1 MSDADDLD
9 ALVTELN
16 AAAPAPGRRRPIR
29 DAQGGA
35 PIDAQLAR
43 LRVWLEQV
51 VERSASDLLLVSGA
65 PPSIRIDGVV
75 VPLDPRFGGPL
86 GSEEIEDAVSPA
98 LPPHARRI
106 YRDAGIA
113 DGSYR
118 TPDLGRFRIN
128 LHHERGRAA
137 AALRRLPTVVPR
149 FSTLHLPP
157 NVEALTRLARGL
169 VLVGGPTGSGKTTTL
184 AALVNEIN
192 LRESRHIITIEDPI
206 EYEHPHRKS
215 VVEQIEVG
223 VDAPDFPTALRAAL
237 RQAPDIIVVGEMRD
251 PETMQIA
258 VAAGETGHLVFSSL
272 HTTDVATT
280 VARIADSF
288 PVERQNTVRQEL
300 AMALSAVL
308 TQTLMP
314 KIGGGLIPAAELLMV
329 GYGARQQVR
338 KNALQHL
345 HQEITITRK
354 NGSFTLEE
362 SLTEL
367 VKQGLVDRKDALTRA
382 VHPDELERLLG

>member
-1 MSDADDLD
+1 MTDPDDLD
-9 ALVTELN
+9 ALVIELN
-16 AAAPAPGRRRPIR
+16 A
-29 DAQGGA
+29 GA
-35 PIDAQLAR
+35 PQARSADEQTER
-43 LRVWLEQV
+43 LRSWLEQV
-51 VERSASDLLLVSGA
+51 VERSASDLLLVPGA
-65 PPSIRIDGVV
+65 PPSVRVDGQVMA
-75 VPLDPRFGGPL
+75 LTEGPL
-86 GSEEIEDAVSPA
+86 GGEEIEDAVAPA
-98 LPPHARRI
+98 LAPHARKT
-106 YRDAGIA
+106 YREEGIA
-113 DGSYR
+113 DGSFR

-128 LHHERGRAA
+128 LHHERGRPAA
-137 AALRRLPTVVPR
+137 TIRRLPSAVPR
-149 FSTLHLPP
+149 FASLNLPP
-157 NVEALTRLARGL
+157 SVEALTRLPRGL

-184 AALVNEIN
+184 AALVHEIN
-192 LRESRHIITIEDPI
+192 LRDARHIITIEDPI

-215 VVEQIEVG
+215 VVEQIEIG

-272 HTTDVATT
+272 HTSDVATT

-288 PVERQNTVRQEL
+288 PLERQNTVRQEL
-300 AMALSAVL
+300 SMSLAAVL

-314 KIGGGLIPAAELLMV
+314 KIGGGRIPAAELLMV

-354 NGSFTLEE
+354 QGSFTLEE
-362 SLTEL
+362 SLADL
-367 VKQGLVDRKDALTRA
+367 VKRELVDRKDALTRA
-382 VHPDELERLLG
+382 GHPEELERLLS